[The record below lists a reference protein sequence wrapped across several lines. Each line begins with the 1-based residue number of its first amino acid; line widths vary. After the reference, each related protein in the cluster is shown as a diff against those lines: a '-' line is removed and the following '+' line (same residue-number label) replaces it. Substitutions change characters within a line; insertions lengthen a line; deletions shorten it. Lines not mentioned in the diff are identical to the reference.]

1 MSVRKRTKG
10 DYAAWIVDFVD
21 IGRKRRHKTFATQK
35 EADRFQA
42 MVKAIGSGLMP
53 EELISGY
60 KPIEFNVPALTK
72 LKGQSSRTA
81 IAEALHA
88 VYPTLTPTTENV
100 IVHIIAEMPPSHV
113 IADVDNI
120 LKPVLDALKGI
131 AWMDDTQVYELLI
144 RRVLAQKR
152 RLRIKIWCVPGSTLL
167 PFLNTMATLTLPTNI
182 F

>member
-72 LKGQSSRTA
+72 LKGQSSRK
-81 IAEALHA
+81 
-88 VYPTLTPTTENV
+88 NV
-100 IVHIIAEMPPSHV
+100 
-113 IADVDNI
+113 D
-120 LKPVLDALKGI
+120 
-131 AWMDDTQVYELLI
+131 YELKYGACRDQRFCL
-144 RRVLAQKR
+144 
-152 RLRIKIWCVPGSTLL
+152 
-167 PFLNTMATLTLPTNI
+167 F
-182 F
+182 